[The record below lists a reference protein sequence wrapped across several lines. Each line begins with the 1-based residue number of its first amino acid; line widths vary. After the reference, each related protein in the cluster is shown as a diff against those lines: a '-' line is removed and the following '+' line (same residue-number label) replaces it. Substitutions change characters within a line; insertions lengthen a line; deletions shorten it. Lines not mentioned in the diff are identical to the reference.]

1 MATTFTW
8 NIANLERE
16 IATGKVTTVHYTINS
31 TDGTYNAGAYGSI
44 GVDGKLVTPYKDLTK
59 DTVVGWVKDQL
70 GDEKVAEV
78 ENALKAQLDAQAHPT
93 TAAGVPW

>member
-1 MATTFTW
+1 MTITTTW

-16 IATGKVTTVHYTINS
+16 TATGKVTTVHYTIDS

-44 GVDGKLVTPYKDLTK
+44 GVDGQLVTPYKDLHK
-59 DTVVGWVKDQL
+59 DTVVGWVKDAL
-70 GDEKVAEV
+70 GEDKVAEV
-78 ENALKAQLDAQAHPT
+78 EDALKAQLEAQAHPT